1 MIMTL
6 SYIKTYTQSF
16 CVNCTTGNSVVS
28 YHIIIME
35 KNQRNKIQ
43 SSTQTFNRT
52 GWKQQNKMF
61 NDRSYEKVKTH
72 TEENCR

>member
-1 MIMTL
+1 MSIVQEVILWIRTM
-6 SYIKTYTQSF
+6 
-16 CVNCTTGNSVVS
+16 
-28 YHIIIME
+28 YHIIITD
-35 KNQRNKIQ
+35 KNQKNKIM

-72 TEENCR
+72 IEENCR

>member
-1 MIMTL
+1 MD
-6 SYIKTYTQSF
+6 
-16 CVNCTTGNSVVS
+16 S

-35 KNQRNKIQ
+35 KNQRNKIK

-61 NDRSYEKVKTH
+61 KDRSYEKVKTH
-72 TEENCR
+72 IEKNCR